1 MGVHGLTTYLHEN
14 QRVLSKTVLFPR
26 PHVSDDIVTTVVVDG
41 WSFIY
46 EIYQQSQLPWV
57 YGGEYAGFKR
67 HVEQVVLSWIAVGLK
82 VYFVFDGPSPELK
95 IPTLISRLN
104 RSNVEQSLIFF
115 RTSQASRSTLRFLRE
130 TRILPP
136 LTYECCV
143 QTLQKL
149 ALSGKLPLEVHF
161 ADEEADPYAVELAG
175 RLGAYVVSN
184 DSDFVIFNSGH
195 YAGYMSLDDMVW
207 LAPVAQ
213 EETVISMNDDSNG
226 GFQTVVRSKT
236 KKQCTRQKQFTTGII
251 PPEDVL
257 ATDLTL
263 TASVYSPVALASHLK
278 IPVTILPLFASIVG
292 NDFSNQSTTQRN
304 IQSLFFEKRMSLS
317 QRITRTANTL
327 ADILNAATQQRKA
340 KHQVGSALDLIDR
353 TVNALLIRVPNHMA
367 PGEVEATVDRI
378 VTAAL
383 QYAIDKYDGGVYG
396 PTSLWPTRVCAL
408 HKETC
413 PFAALFRR
421 RLSHSPDETTG
432 NGPCVATDRVTLM
445 IGSMYVEAYRAG
457 KLKPKIADIVSLGTF
472 WPKLFLENPDIETV
486 AKSIGRPGRRWI
498 YAILADG
505 VGLPEKPVLEAM
517 PTASEDSSNVTQNSS
532 EWDGHEEDPD
542 ELIDVVEENSSDDDA
557 DLLAPL
563 RCELERL
570 RTSDSASD
578 IPASA
583 SSRSSFRSEPRSI
596 IEYVRRGTRIA
607 PEQVPVP
614 DITALVSS
622 SGLNLPTED
631 GMHTPFQLRSLE
643 ERMSLFFQILG
654 SDFPQ
659 IRALPADQLVGV
671 LAVRW
676 VVQTLH
682 LRAVESEMNKDRDNA
697 RWTYREA
704 RAFLAFYVAWSRHD
718 GDGSVMV
725 ASSTPRHDA
734 QMEGTAVPIED
745 RNVQLMAQILMA
757 IETIQDLSQV
767 LFLSDHVPV
776 NVERLSGLR
785 FHAHL
790 TSPCAVAD
798 DTIPLCMWDAC
809 VHFLSHAFREE
820 RSKRNKK
827 KKVDDAGVGTTRE
840 AKAIASYV
848 TGGRSL
854 FGMLVDAEA

>member
-1 MGVHGLTTYLHEN
+1 MAGRELHQ
-14 QRVLSKTVLFPR
+14 QRLQIQSHDSGGR
-26 PHVSDDIVTTVVVDG
+26 
-41 WSFIY
+41 FIY
-46 EIYQQSQLPWV
+46 EVYQQSQLPWV
-57 YGGEYAGFKR
+57 YGGEYADFKR
-67 HVEQVVLSWIAVGLK
+67 HVEQVVLSWIAVGFK
-82 VYFVFDGPSPELK
+82 VYFVFDGARNTSNQVHELTSYLCCTGPAPELK

-115 RTSQASRSTLRFLRE
+115 RTSQASRSTPRFLRE

-149 ALSGKLPLEVHF
+149 AISGKLPLEVHF

-195 YAGYMSLDDMVW
+195 YAGYMPLNDMVW
-207 LAPVAQ
+207 SAPVAQ
-213 EETVISMNDDSNG
+213 EETVVSMNGDSDD
-226 GFQTVVRSKT
+226 GFQTVVHSKMKKRST
-236 KKQCTRQKQFTTGII
+236 GQKQFTSGII
-251 PPEDVL
+251 PPADVL

-340 KHQVGSALDLIDR
+340 KHQVDSALDLIDR
-353 TVNALLIRVPNHMA
+353 TVNALLIRAPNHMA
-367 PGEVEATVDRI
+367 SGEVEATVDRI

-396 PTSLWPTRVCAL
+396 PTSLWPTRICAL
-408 HKETC
+408 HKEETC

-421 RLSHSPDETTG
+421 TLSHSPDETTG
-432 NGPCVATDRVTLM
+432 NGLCVAADRETLT
-445 IGSMYVEAYRAG
+445 IGFMYVEAYRGG

-472 WPKLFLENPDIETV
+472 WPKLFLENPDLETV
-486 AKSIGRPGRRWI
+486 AKSIGRPVRRWI

-505 VGLPEKPVLEAM
+505 VGLPEKTVLEAVS
-517 PTASEDSSNVTQNSS
+517 PASVDSSNAAQNPL
-532 EWDGHEEDPD
+532 ECDGDEEDPD
-542 ELIDVVEENSSDDDA
+542 ELIDVVEEDSSDDDA

-570 RTSDSASD
+570 RTSDSGSD

-583 SSRSSFRSEPRSI
+583 SSRSNFCSEPRSI

-614 DITALVSS
+614 DIPALVSS
-622 SGLNLPTED
+622 SGFNLPTEN
-631 GMHTPFQLRSLE
+631 GMHVPFQLRSLE
-643 ERMSLFFQILG
+643 ERMSLFLQILG

-659 IRALPADQLVGV
+659 IRALPADQLVGI

-676 VVQTLH
+676 VVLTLH
-682 LRAVESEMNKDRDNA
+682 LRAVESGMNKDRDNA

-704 RAFLAFYVAWSRHD
+704 RAFLAFYMAWSKHD
-718 GDGSVMV
+718 GDGSVMD
-725 ASSTPRHDA
+725 ASSASRHDT
-734 QMEGTAVPIED
+734 QMEGTAVPVEN
-745 RNVQLMAQILMA
+745 RNVQLMAQVLMA

-767 LFLSDHVPV
+767 LFLSDHVPI
-776 NVERLSGLR
+776 NVERLSSLR
-785 FHAHL
+785 FHAFL
-790 TSPCAVAD
+790 TSSCAVAD
-798 DTIPLCMWDAC
+798 DTVPLCMWDAC

-820 RSKRNKK
+820 RSRKNKK
-827 KKVDDAGVGTTRE
+827 KIDDASARTRRE
-840 AKAIASYV
+840 ARTVASCA
-848 TGGRSL
+848 TSGRGL
-854 FGMLVDAEA
+854 FGVLVDAEA